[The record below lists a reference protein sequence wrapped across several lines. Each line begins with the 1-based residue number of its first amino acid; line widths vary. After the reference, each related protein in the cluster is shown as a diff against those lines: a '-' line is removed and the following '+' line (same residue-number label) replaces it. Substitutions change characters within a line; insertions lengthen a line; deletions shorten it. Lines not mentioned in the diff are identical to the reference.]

1 MDSGL
6 LHVANNSCV
15 FGYPGSGKTLVAEM
29 AMANELDNNGK
40 VLYCTPYKAL
50 DWQKY
55 YDFSRWFGDGLK
67 TKVVI
72 TDGDN
77 PVRATD
83 LLDARIVIATYESVL
98 GAIQSAE
105 QWIRDITLVC
115 ADEITLFD
123 NQSRGGTIDLVLTH
137 FKSREKPLR
146 IIAFPLLL
154 AILCRFL
161 TGLMRN
167 LDRK

>member
-1 MDSGL
+1 
-6 LHVANNSCV
+6 
-15 FGYPGSGKTLVAEM
+15 
-29 AMANELDNNGK
+29 MANELDNNGK
-40 VLYCTPYKAL
+40 FLYCTPYKAL

-55 YDFSRWFGDGLK
+55 YDFSRWFCDGLK

-77 PVRATD
+77 PVRTTD
-83 LLDARIVIATYESVL
+83 LLDARIVIATYERVL

-123 NQSRGGTIDLVLTH
+123 DKPRRDDRPCLNAFQIKGEAAPDNHPFLPCWQSSAD
-137 FKSREKPLR
+137 F
-146 IIAFPLLL
+146 
-154 AILCRFL
+154 
-161 TGLMRN
+161 
-167 LDRK
+167 